1 MQINR
6 INILGDSFL
15 TKPMPLRSSNDEGVR
30 HEDERLSISPV
41 PNAQRRFKFEAYG
54 LLTTTFGAGLET
66 CSWALTFWICA
77 ACSLSCAIK
86 TSIPFCCRATVDFNS
101 EMLACCFS
109 TFLFQGGTGESKR
122 RSPRTAN
129 AFPVTSLGVRHTRPS
144 YLATLRFIDDYLRR
158 GFVHL
163 NLRAHFLDLRGL
175 LFQLRNHGLHFA
187 F

>member
-1 MQINR
+1 MSASTARLDCVEPQSLFLPTHEMQINR

-86 TSIPFCCRATVDFNS
+86 TSIPFCCCATVPS
-101 EMLACCFS
+101 KS
-109 TFLFQGGTGESKR
+109 WTFLCF
-122 RSPRTAN
+122 
-129 AFPVTSLGVRHTRPS
+129 
-144 YLATLRFIDDYLRR
+144 
-158 GFVHL
+158 
-163 NLRAHFLDLRGL
+163 
-175 LFQLRNHGLHFA
+175 LRNSLSNIA
-187 F
+187 FTASYRTV

>member
-1 MQINR
+1 
-6 INILGDSFL
+6 
-15 TKPMPLRSSNDEGVR
+15 PLRSSNDEGVR

-109 TFLFQGGTGESKR
+109 TFLFQEEQEK
-122 RSPRTAN
+122 
-129 AFPVTSLGVRHTRPS
+129 VKGVRRE
-144 YLATLRFIDDYLRR
+144 RR
-158 GFVHL
+158 TPFQSPASVLDTQGHL
-163 NLRAHFLDLRGL
+163 T
-175 LFQLRNHGLHFA
+175 
-187 F
+187 